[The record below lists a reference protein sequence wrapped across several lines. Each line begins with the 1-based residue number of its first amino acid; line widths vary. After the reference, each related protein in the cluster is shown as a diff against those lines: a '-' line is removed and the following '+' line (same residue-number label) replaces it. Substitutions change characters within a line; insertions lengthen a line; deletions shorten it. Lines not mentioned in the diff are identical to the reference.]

1 MLIFNFTIDNIPI
14 FIYDLTYIYST
25 TLALFEIR
33 FCLPLSVLYAVVLA
47 HSLENEGQS
56 AREIPKIIV
65 YE

>member
-47 HSLENEGQS
+47 HSLKNEGRES
-56 AREIPKIIV
+56 SREIPKIIA
-65 YE
+65 